1 MSRYVKRMMIDS
13 IRAELSDV
21 QDLLFVDVSR
31 VRAVSVNRIRMNLA
45 DHQIHLKCV
54 NNSVVSQALIEL
66 GVNCAS
72 CMLTG
77 PSAIV
82 FGNHDI
88 STLSKQLS
96 KYSELH
102 KDFEIKSGI
111 ASGRFLRRSDIEV
124 LIKSPGRAELL
135 SQISSQIIGPS
146 GRLASTLSNSYSTIA
161 GQIHQLRLR

>member
-13 IRAELSDV
+13 IRVELSDV
-21 QDLLFVDVSR
+21 QDLLFVDISR

-45 DHQIHLKCV
+45 DHQIHMKCV
-54 NNSVVSQALIEL
+54 GNSVVSQALIEL

-72 CMLTG
+72 QMLTG

-96 KYSELH
+96 KCIELH

-111 ASGRFLRRSDIEV
+111 ECGRFLSRSDIDV

-135 SQISSQIIGPS
+135 SQLSSQIIGPS
-146 GRLASTLSNSYSTIA
+146 GRLVSTLSNSYSEIA
-161 GQIHQLRLR
+161 SQIHQLQSR

>member
-13 IRAELSDV
+13 IRVDLSGV

-54 NNSVVSQALIEL
+54 SNCVVSQALIEL

-72 CMLTG
+72 YMLTG

-88 STLSKQLS
+88 SALSKQLS
-96 KYSELH
+96 KCTELY
-102 KDFEIKSGI
+102 KDFIIKSGI
-111 ASGRFLRRSDIEV
+111 ASGRFLRRSDIEI
-124 LIKSPGRAELL
+124 LIKSPGRTELL
-135 SQISSQIIGPS
+135 SQLSSQIIGPS
-146 GRLASTLSNSYSTIA
+146 GRLASTLSNSYSAIA
-161 GQIHQLRLR
+161 SQIHQLRSR